1 MEMKGKNFYITSCQG
16 KEPIAMREFVTLMYF
31 RSRGGKVRSLKI
43 SKNVLNVILIVSV
56 LVVFFAVFSTSLMIN
71 LYLKNRS
78 LLNELNASRV
88 HKELLGEKK
97 LPVQEVLPRENIKP
111 SQTGVATAQKAGS
124 TAAEEKKIF
133 ENKIFVKNS
142 AITEIANGKSFKLK
156 FDIVKGKDIDG
167 KKITGSIVVLG
178 KMGEKYFAYP
188 PGIAVKEG
196 SPLNYAKGERFV
208 FRYRKT
214 FEKAFPYPRSLVEAL
229 TIFIYDEEG
238 GLLLK
243 ENIGL

>member
-1 MEMKGKNFYITSCQG
+1 
-16 KEPIAMREFVTLMYF
+16 MREFVTLMYF

-43 SKNVLNVILIVSV
+43 SKNVLNVFLIVSV
-56 LVVFFAVFSTSLMIN
+56 VVVFFAVFSTSLMIS

-78 LLNELNASRV
+78 LLNELNATKV
-88 HKELLGEKK
+88 HKEALGEKK
-97 LPVQEVLPRENIKP
+97 LPVQEVLPKGNIKP
-111 SQTGVATAQKAGS
+111 SQTGVAMVQKAGA
-124 TAAEEKKIF
+124 TAAEEEKKKIV
-133 ENKIFVKNS
+133 ENKIFVKNT
-142 AITEIANGKSFKLK
+142 AITEIARGKSFKLK

-167 KKITGSIVVLG
+167 KKITGLVVVLG

-208 FRYRKT
+208 IMYRKT
-214 FEKAFPYPRSLVEAL
+214 FEKTFPYPRSLVEAL

-243 ENIGL
+243 ENVGL